1 MTLGRSASRVALA
14 ALLSLTVL
22 IASPVTRAQVSEDAR
37 LSAIARAGE
46 TRASDRIVAPNPEY
60 QPVVD
65 RQHRER
71 IAATL
76 SATAIAIISL
86 EPARRAEVERAARAA
101 APEVADEV
109 SRRIARAFPGA
120 AAPIGAAP
128 PVRFTH
134 PPAHGITP
142 AHLATPRQGGGRES
156 LASLEAWLVG
166 AIAGDPDRLEDA
178 VQTAVASRPGDRAAL
193 VATASEAFPGFAPRI
208 AAAAAGAPGPR
219 FAETAAPAPTVVP
232 ASAPAPKVVARGGPT
247 PVVYLADSAEA
258 TGSPAA
264 PSRPGVA
271 PEEAWDPLEPIN
283 RIIFAVN
290 DAVDFL
296 VLRPVAWVYN
306 KVVPDPVIL
315 AVRRF
320 FDNLESPVIVAND
333 LLQLEFEDAAVAAAR
348 FGVNTTAGV
357 LGFFDVA
364 SELGLPAHHAD
375 FGQTLHSYGV
385 GPGPYVVL
393 PLFGPSTARDG
404 TGSIVDIFLDPT
416 TYVIP
421 RPESFAL
428 TGSKAISIREEL
440 LVPLDELKA
449 SSIDYYAAVR
459 GAYYQV
465 RAVELS
471 KQVGGKASVQTSSE
485 ETDKLFDEAN

>member
-1 MTLGRSASRVALA
+1 MTLGRSAGRVALA

-22 IASPVTRAQVSEDAR
+22 IASPGTRAQVSEDAR
-37 LSAIARAGE
+37 LSSIARAGE
-46 TRASDRIVAPNPEY
+46 TRASDRVVRPNPEY

-71 IAATL
+71 VAATL

-86 EPARRAEVERAARAA
+86 EPARRAEVERAA
-101 APEVADEV
+101 APELADEV
-109 SRRIARAFPGA
+109 SRRIARAFPAA
-120 AAPIGAAP
+120 AAPIGAAA

-134 PPAHGITP
+134 PPAHGIAP
-142 AHLATPRQGGGRES
+142 AHLASPRQGGGRES

-208 AAAAAGAPGPR
+208 AAAAAGAPGPS
-219 FAETAAPAPTVVP
+219 FAETAAPIPAPSPV
-232 ASAPAPKVVARGGPT
+232 PAPKRVVRGGPT
-247 PVVYLADSAEA
+247 PVVYLADGAEA

-264 PSRPGVA
+264 PSRPGVV
-271 PEEAWDPLEPIN
+271 PEEAWDPLEPMN
-283 RIIFAVN
+283 RIVFAVN
-290 DAVDFL
+290 EAVDFL
-296 VLRPVAWVYN
+296 VLQPVAWVYN

-364 SELGLPAHHAD
+364 SGLGLPAHHAD

-440 LVPLDELKA
+440 LAPLDELKA

-465 RAVELS
+465 RAVELP